1 MNMESLWEKT
11 CALLTQ
17 DMNYVSYSTWVEGNM
32 YPFRLEEDRLYIG
45 VKMER
50 MLHIQFFS
58 GVIYL
63 WPTNY
68 VYIIFLGGS
77 ICHLSKDI

>member
-17 DMNYVSYSTWVEGNM
+17 DMNYVSYTTWVEGNM

-50 MLHIQFFS
+50 MMSMI
-58 GVIYL
+58 V
-63 WPTNY
+63 
-68 VYIIFLGGS
+68 
-77 ICHLSKDI
+77 